1 MPFVPTQN
9 RTDNLG
15 GPPHCRVKPKIH
27 YHPTPWFGDV
37 DTLQH
42 VLPRHHKMSDKSV
55 EAGAD
60 VSMSDV
66 NGDLGAQPA
75 KVEASDNDIKPVVGD
90 ADKTDSADTN
100 ATRND
105 TNAAT
110 TNDDS
115 CSSSADA
122 ISAEEAKLEE
132 KARAYLAEQTQ
143 RVVIP
148 SFATWFDRN
157 GIHDIERKS
166 LPEFFSG
173 VSRTKSPAIY
183 TQYRNFMVD
192 TFRLNPVEYL
202 TFTACR
208 RNLAGDVGT
217 LLRVHSFL
225 EQWGLINYQVDPDT
239 RPSLMGPQF
248 TGHFKVMVDG
258 PRGLQ
263 PFEPPAKSLL
273 SEGQEDTEEQDG
285 TEKTVYASSSTE
297 LEGSDPPSI
306 NMEIRRNI
314 YSSAADAASLQDENT
329 KSQNV
334 LASKA
339 YHCQTTGGDVS
350 VVRYHNL
357 RSKQAIAQL
366 AFEQG
371 LFPATQQASDFVQIK
386 NSAAQGPWT
395 DEETLLLLEG
405 VEMFEDD
412 WDSISDHVGTRLRDA
427 CVIKF
432 IQMPIE
438 DAYLVKREKGVKR
451 GHAESSANKSTV
463 LASAIKRVLK
473 EGDGELMTKRA
484 EELAGQAVSDASS
497 LVSSLAETQ
506 MAKIELKMARFDQ
519 LEETVRLERQ
529 EIEKMRQQLYLDRL
543 SLKKQAD
550 SVLAKLKEASS
561 LSGEEAVA
569 VAAEAARIASRNPK
583 VSVVE
588 ERDGGEVR
596 EKKPVSLGGAEVFKF
611 WSA

>member
-1 MPFVPTQN
+1 
-9 RTDNLG
+9 
-15 GPPHCRVKPKIH
+15 
-27 YHPTPWFGDV
+27 
-37 DTLQH
+37 
-42 VLPRHHKMSDKSV
+42 MSDKSV

-60 VSMSDV
+60 VPMADV
-66 NGDLGAQPA
+66 NGEQPIDAKPA
-75 KVEASDNDIKPVVGD
+75 KIETDADSIKPEAG
-90 ADKTDSADTN
+90 ATDTNTNPSSTADTN
-100 ATRND
+100 TGAKKDD
-105 TNAAT
+105 TVEGGENG
-110 TNDDS
+110 DDS
-115 CSSSADA
+115 
-122 ISAEEAKLEE
+122 ITAEEAKLEE

-273 SEGQEDTEEQDG
+273 SEGQEDNEDG
-285 TEKTVYASSSTE
+285 VGPDDTTYVASATE
-297 LEGSDPPSI
+297 LDSADPPSI

-371 LFPATQQASDFVQIK
+371 LFPATQQASDFVRIN
-386 NSAAQGPWT
+386 NSTAQGPWT

-412 WDSISDHVGTRLRDA
+412 WDSISDHVGTRQRDA

-451 GHAESSANKSTV
+451 AHADSNKSTV
-463 LASAIKRVLK
+463 LASAIKKVLK
-473 EGDGELMTKRA
+473 EGDGELMSKRA

-550 SVLAKLKEASS
+550 SVLAKLKEATQ
-561 LSGEEAVA
+561 LSGEEAVD
-569 VAAEAARIASRNPK
+569 VAAEAARIAARNPK

-588 ERDGGEVR
+588 ERDESEVR
-596 EKKPVSLGGAEVFKF
+596 EKKPVSLGGPELFKF

>member
-1 MPFVPTQN
+1 
-9 RTDNLG
+9 
-15 GPPHCRVKPKIH
+15 
-27 YHPTPWFGDV
+27 
-37 DTLQH
+37 
-42 VLPRHHKMSDKSV
+42 MSS
-55 EAGAD
+55 
-60 VSMSDV
+60 V
-66 NGDLGAQPA
+66 NGNEPAA
-75 KVEASDNDIKPVVGD
+75 KVEGEVGVSVG
-90 ADKTDSADTN
+90 A
-100 ATRND
+100 ND
-105 TNAAT
+105 TNAVKQEVDGNANDDT
-110 TNDDS
+110 NANDTNTNDDAKDTNTNDDS
-115 CSSSADA
+115 KDA
-122 ISAEEAKLEE
+122 KDDEELDGDSLTAEETKLEE

-157 GIHDIERKS
+157 AIHDIEKKS

-183 TQYRNFMVD
+183 SQYRNFMVD

-273 SEGQEDTEEQDG
+273 SEGKSD
-285 TEKTVYASSSTE
+285 EKSDSTSGDSGDFVSTSSELDVSTA
-297 LEGSDPPSI
+297 PSI

-329 KSQNV
+329 KAQNV

-371 LFPATQQASDFVQIK
+371 LFPATQQASDFVRVK

-412 WDSISDHVGTRLRDA
+412 WDSIADHVGTRLRDA
-427 CVIKF
+427 CVTKF

-438 DAYLVKREKGVKR
+438 DAYLVKRERGVKR
-451 GHAESSANKSTV
+451 ENADSNKSTV
-463 LASAIKRVLK
+463 LASAIKKVLK
-473 EGDGELMTKRA
+473 EGDADLMTKRG
-484 EELAGQAVSDASS
+484 EELAGNAISDASS
-497 LVSSLAETQ
+497 LVSSLAEVQ

-550 SVLAKLKEASS
+550 SVLAKMKEAAA
-561 LSGEEAVA
+561 LGGEEGVA

-588 ERDGGEVR
+588 DKEEEVR
-596 EKKPVSLGGAEVFKF
+596 QVKPVSLGGPELFKF
-611 WSA
+611 WTA

>member
-1 MPFVPTQN
+1 
-9 RTDNLG
+9 
-15 GPPHCRVKPKIH
+15 
-27 YHPTPWFGDV
+27 
-37 DTLQH
+37 
-42 VLPRHHKMSDKSV
+42 MSDKSV

-60 VSMSDV
+60 AAMTDV
-66 NGDLGAQPA
+66 NGDGSIGAQTA
-75 KVEASDNDIKPVVGD
+75 KIEAND
-90 ADKTDSADTN
+90 ADLKPDSSEVGGAH
-100 ATRND
+100 ND
-105 TNAAT
+105 TAQTAT
-110 TNDDS
+110 KSDKKDDTKPS
-115 CSSSADA
+115 DKEESVEGGGDDAGDA

-273 SEGQEDTEEQDG
+273 SEGQEDPEKGTDG
-285 TEKTVYASSSTE
+285 DSTYVATSTE
-297 LEGSDPPSI
+297 LDDSTPPSI

-357 RSKQAIAQL
+357 RSKQAVAQL

-371 LFPATQQASDFVQIK
+371 LFPATQQASDFVRIK
-386 NSAAQGPWT
+386 NSTAQGPWT

-412 WDSISDHVGTRLRDA
+412 WDSISDHVGTRQRDA
-427 CVIKF
+427 CVTKF

-451 GHAESSANKSTV
+451 AHSDSNKSTV
-463 LASAIKRVLK
+463 LASAIKKVLK
-473 EGDGELMTKRA
+473 EGDGELMSKRA
-484 EELAGQAVSDASS
+484 EELAGQAVSDAST

-506 MAKIELKMARFDQ
+506 IAKIELKMSRFDQ

-550 SVLAKLKEASS
+550 SVLAKLKEATQ
-561 LSGEEAVA
+561 LGGDEAVA
-569 VAAEAARIASRNPK
+569 VAAEAARIAARNPK

-588 ERDGGEVR
+588 ERDEGEVR
-596 EKKPVSLGGAEVFKF
+596 EKKPVSLGGPELFKF

>member
-1 MPFVPTQN
+1 
-9 RTDNLG
+9 
-15 GPPHCRVKPKIH
+15 
-27 YHPTPWFGDV
+27 
-37 DTLQH
+37 
-42 VLPRHHKMSDKSV
+42 MSEPV
-55 EAGAD
+55 EQPAD
-60 VSMSDV
+60 VSMNGETKLEPDV
-66 NGDLGAQPA
+66 KTEPA
-75 KVEASDNDIKPVVGD
+75 
-90 ADKTDSADTN
+90 
-100 ATRND
+100 ND
-105 TNAAT
+105 TPVDVPEST
-110 TNDDS
+110 EEET
-115 CSSSADA
+115 
-122 ISAEEAKLEE
+122 AEETKLEE

-183 TQYRNFMVD
+183 TQFRNFMVD

-263 PFEPPAKSLL
+263 PFEPPAKSML
-273 SEGQEDTEEQDG
+273 SEGTEEKEG
-285 TEKTVYASSSTE
+285 EKTVVEATTLVDSTA
-297 LEGSDPPSI
+297 PSI

-386 NSAAQGPWT
+386 NSTAQGPWT

-451 GHAESSANKSTV
+451 ALSSDSNKSTI
-463 LASAIKRVLK
+463 LASAIKKVLK
-473 EGDGELMTKRA
+473 EGDAELMSKRA
-484 EELAGQAVSDASS
+484 ETLAEQTVSDGSS

-506 MAKIELKMARFDQ
+506 MAKVELKLAKFDQ
-519 LEETVRLERQ
+519 LEETMRLERQ
-529 EIEKMRQQLYLDRL
+529 EVEKLRAQLYLDRL

-550 SVLAKLKEASS
+550 SVLAKLKEAAT
-561 LSGEEAVA
+561 LQGEEAVA
-569 VAAEAARIASRNPK
+569 VAAEAARIAARNPK

-588 ERDGGEVR
+588 DSAENEVR
-596 EKKPVSLGGAEVFKF
+596 TSSKPVSLGGPELFKF
-611 WSA
+611 WTA

>member
-1 MPFVPTQN
+1 MST
-9 RTDNLG
+9 RSKLHTLT
-15 GPPHCRVKPKIH
+15 
-27 YHPTPWFGDV
+27 TP
-37 DTLQH
+37 QK
-42 VLPRHHKMSDKSV
+42 KMSDKSV
-55 EAGAD
+55 EAGAAD

-66 NGDLGAQPA
+66 NGAGSLGAEPA
-75 KVEASDNDIKPVVGD
+75 KVEVGVDDIKPVV
-90 ADKTDSADTN
+90 SDTN
-100 ATRND
+100 TSDTNTNAND
-105 TNAAT
+105 TNANVND
-110 TNDDS
+110 TNAND
-115 CSSSADA
+115 SSATATADTTTDP

-183 TQYRNFMVD
+183 SQYRNFMVD

-273 SEGQEDTEEQDG
+273 SEGQEDTAEEQDG
-285 TEKTVYASSSTE
+285 AEKIVYASTSTE

-451 GHAESSANKSTV
+451 IHSESDNNKSTA

-473 EGDGELMTKRA
+473 EGDGELMSQRA
-484 EELAGQAVSDASS
+484 ESLAGQAVSDASS

-561 LSGEEAVA
+561 LTGDEAVA

-596 EKKPVSLGGAEVFKF
+596 EKKPVSLGGPELFKF
-611 WSA
+611 WAA